1 MQFNFLLLKK
11 QVYQTFYRAILSKKK
26 KVETGQVVGLRFIP
40 TKVVLLIFKYFYF
53 FEKADFFNLS
63 SPTRTHE

>member
-11 QVYQTFYRAILSKKK
+11 QVYQTFYRAILSKK

-53 FEKADFFNLS
+53 FEKADFF
-63 SPTRTHE
+63 